1 MARKRKNGEGT
12 VRLRKDGRWEGRVV
26 IGYDEKNRPKTK
38 NVLAKT
44 KSECV
49 EKLKQLQEQYAPP
62 KSDKVKP
69 DMPFGEWMDFW
80 YQNYSKP
87 KLRPT
92 TQAGYENR
100 IYQHIIPEL
109 GSIPLDQLTQN
120 DLQQFYARLKRSG
133 RLLNAEHYGE
143 SLSDTVVRGCHANCR
158 SALEKAV
165 QEGLI
170 RMNPAVGCKLPPKK
184 AREMQVLTR
193 EEIQRF
199 LIQAK
204 AEGYFELFLLELT
217 TGLRRGELLALQWD
231 DLNFENGELKITKQ
245 VYRTKENGLLISQP
259 KTKSSIR
266 TVSLPP
272 PLLAILKE
280 YRECVNSRWM
290 FPSPVKE
297 DSPLDPAYIRTR
309 LHLILEHA
317 QCKQIRFHDLRHTF
331 ATVALGS
338 GMDVKTLS
346 ATLGHVSAA
355 TTLDIYTHITNPMR
369 SEAAAKIDQRIAKVD
384 PKEKEMASKQ
394 ASETAPQPFVP
405 FIPYN
410 GKIRKPGTGCI
421 TQISEHCW
429 EGRYSPVWPDGKK
442 HSRNVY
448 AKTREECEA
457 LLPGLIQQMKAEIR
471 AIKESGNLDAIPD
484 GISEKKKAIAAY
496 LREHPEVTSKSAI
509 ARAVGTDRSTVRK
522 YYNEIRSE
530 LGLKLNQEVCY
541 N

>member
-26 IGYDEKNRPKTK
+26 IGYDDQGYPKTK

-44 KSECV
+44 KSECA
-49 EKLKQLQEQYAPP
+49 EKLKALKEQYAAP
-62 KSDKVKP
+62 KSDAVKS

-92 TQAGYENR
+92 TQAGYECR

-109 GSIPLDQLTQN
+109 GDIPLNQLTQN
-120 DLQQFYARLKRSG
+120 DLQQFYARLKKSG
-133 RLLNAEHYGE
+133 RLLHAEHYGAG
-143 SLSDTVVRGCHANCR
+143 LSDSMVRASHMNCR
-158 SALEKAV
+158 AALEKAV

-170 RMNPAVGCKLPPKK
+170 RVNPAVGCKLPPKK
-184 AREMQVLTR
+184 AKEMQVLTR

-231 DLNFENGELKITKQ
+231 DLNFESGELKITKQ
-245 VYRTKENGLLISQP
+245 VYRTKEDGLLISQP

-266 TVSLPP
+266 TISLPQ

-280 YRECVNSRWM
+280 YKEGVNSRWI
-290 FPSPVKE
+290 FPSPLKE

-317 QCKQIRFHDLRHTF
+317 QCKEIRFHDLRHTF
-331 ATVALGS
+331 ATMALGS

-346 ATLGHVSAA
+346 SMLGHVSAA

-369 SEAAAKIDQRIAKVD
+369 SEAAAKIDQKIAKAD
-384 PKEKEMASKQ
+384 PKDRGTD
-394 ASETAPQPFVP
+394 SEQIPEPMPQPFVP

-410 GKIRKPGTGCI
+410 GKIRKAGTGCI

-457 LLPGLIQQMKAEIR
+457 FLPGLIQQMKAEIK

-496 LREHPEVTSKSAI
+496 MREHPEVTSKSAI
-509 ARAVGTDRSTVRK
+509 AKVVGIDRSTVRK

-530 LGLKLNQEVCY
+530 MGQK
-541 N
+541 

>member
-26 IGYDEKNRPKTK
+26 IGYDEKNLPKTK

-62 KSDKVKP
+62 KSDKIKLE
-69 DMPFGEWMDFW
+69 MPFGEWMDFW

-92 TQAGYENR
+92 TRSGYEGR
-100 IYQHIIPEL
+100 IYRHIIPEL
-109 GSIPLDQLTQN
+109 GNIPLDQLTQN
-120 DLQQFYARLKRSG
+120 DLQQFYARLKKSG
-133 RLLNAEHYGE
+133 RLLHAEHYGKG
-143 SLSDTVVRGCHANCR
+143 LSDRMVRACHMNCR
-158 SALEKAV
+158 SALEKEV

-217 TGLRRGELLALQWD
+217 TGLRRGELLTLQWD
-231 DLNFENGELKITKQ
+231 DLNLETGELQVTKQ
-245 VYRTKENGLLISQP
+245 VYRTKEDGLLISQP

-272 PLLAILKE
+272 TLLNILKE
-280 YRECVNSRWM
+280 YKESVNSRWM
-290 FPSPVKE
+290 FPAPVKE

-331 ATVALGS
+331 ATIALGN

-346 ATLGHVSAA
+346 AMLGHVSAA

-384 PKEKEMASKQ
+384 PKEKEV
-394 ASETAPQPFVP
+394 ASERAPETDPQPFVP

-410 GKIRKPGTGCI
+410 GKIRKAGTGCI

-457 LLPGLIQQMKAEIR
+457 LLPGLIQQMKAEIK

-496 LREHPEVTSKSAI
+496 MREHPEITSKSAI
-509 ARAVGTDRSTVRK
+509 AKAVGTDRSTVRK
-522 YYNEIRSE
+522 YYNEVWNEIK
-530 LGLKLNQEVCY
+530 LK
-541 N
+541 

>member
-26 IGYDEKNRPKTK
+26 IGYDEKGLPKTK

-44 KSECV
+44 KGECI

-62 KSDKVKP
+62 KSDKIKP
-69 DMPFGEWMDFW
+69 EMPFGDWIDFW

-87 KLRPT
+87 KLRAT
-92 TQAGYENR
+92 TRAGYENR
-100 IYQHIIPEL
+100 IYLHIIPEL
-109 GSIPLDQLTQN
+109 GDIPLNQLTQN
-120 DLQQFYARLKRSG
+120 DLQQFYARLKKNG
-133 RLLNAEHYGE
+133 RLLHAEHYSE
-143 SLSDTVVRGCHANCR
+143 SLSDTMVRGCHANCR

-170 RMNPAVGCKLPPKK
+170 RVNPAVGCKLPPKK

-231 DLNFENGELKITKQ
+231 DLNLETGELKITKQ
-245 VYRTKENGLLISQP
+245 VYRTKEDGLLISQP

-266 TVSLPP
+266 TVSLPQ

-280 YRECVNSRWM
+280 YREGINSRWM
-290 FPSPVKE
+290 FPSPLKE

-331 ATVALGS
+331 ATMALGS

-346 ATLGHVSAA
+346 SMLGHVSAA

-384 PKEKEMASKQ
+384 PKEKEV
-394 ASETAPQPFVP
+394 ASERAPETDPQSFIP

-410 GKIRKPGTGCI
+410 GKIRKAGTGCI
-421 TQISEHCW
+421 IQISEHCW

-457 LLPGLIQQMKAEIR
+457 LLPGLIEQMKAEIK
-471 AIKESGNLDAIPD
+471 AIKESGNLEAIPD

-496 LREHPEVTSKSAI
+496 LREHPGVTSKSMI
-509 ARAVGTDRSTVRK
+509 ARELQMDRTTVQR
-522 YYNEIRSE
+522 YYDEVQAE
-530 LGLKLNQEVCY
+530 LRGDESPAMQM
-541 N
+541 

>member
-26 IGYDEKNRPKTK
+26 IGYDEKGLPKTK

-44 KSECV
+44 KGECI

-62 KSDKVKP
+62 KSDKIKP
-69 DMPFGEWMDFW
+69 EMPFGDWIDFW

-87 KLRPT
+87 KLRAT
-92 TQAGYENR
+92 TRAGYENR
-100 IYQHIIPEL
+100 IYLHIIPEL
-109 GSIPLDQLTQN
+109 GDIPLNQLTQN
-120 DLQQFYARLKRSG
+120 DLQQFYARLKKNG
-133 RLLNAEHYGE
+133 RLLHAEHYSE
-143 SLSDTVVRGCHANCR
+143 SLSDTMVRGCHANCR

-170 RMNPAVGCKLPPKK
+170 RVNPAVGCKLPPKK

-231 DLNFENGELKITKQ
+231 DLNLETGELKITKQ
-245 VYRTKENGLLISQP
+245 VYRTKEDGLLISQP

-266 TVSLPP
+266 TVSLPQ

-280 YRECVNSRWM
+280 YREGINSRWM
-290 FPSPVKE
+290 FPSPLKE

-331 ATVALGS
+331 ATMALGS

-346 ATLGHVSAA
+346 SMLGHVSAA

-384 PKEKEMASKQ
+384 PKEKEV
-394 ASETAPQPFVP
+394 ASERAPETDPQSFIP

-410 GKIRKPGTGCI
+410 GKIRKAGTGCI

-457 LLPGLIQQMKAEIR
+457 LLPGLIEQMKAEIK
-471 AIKESGNLDAIPD
+471 AIKESGNLEAIPD

-496 LREHPEVTSKSAI
+496 MREHPEVTSKSAI
-509 ARAVGTDRSTVRK
+509 AKAVGTDRSTVRK

-530 LGLKLNQEVCY
+530 WSCQDFFAL
-541 N
+541 

>member
-1 MARKRKNGEGT
+1 MARKRKSGT
-12 VRLRKDGRWEGRVV
+12 GTIRQRKDGRWEGRAVV
-26 IGYDEKNRPKTK
+26 GYDEKGLPKTK
-38 NVLAKT
+38 NVLAKSKHECQEKLTKLMEAVGNT
-44 KSECV
+44 KSE
-49 EKLKQLQEQYAPP
+49 KIRA
-62 KSDKVKP
+62 
-69 DMPFGEWMDFW
+69 DMPFGEWVDFW
-80 YQNYSKP
+80 YQTYVKSG
-87 KLRPT
+87 LRPT
-92 TQAGYENR
+92 TQHTYETN
-100 IYQHIIPEL
+100 IYQHVIPQL
-109 GSIPLDQLTQN
+109 GQIPLCQLTQK
-120 DLQQFYARLKRSG
+120 DLQQFYAHLKKEG
-133 RLLNAEHYGE
+133 RLIRTDLYGKG
-143 SLSDTVVRGCHANCR
+143 LSDRMVRMCHAKCR
-158 SALEKAV
+158 AALDQAV
-165 QEGLI
+165 QENLI
-170 RMNPAVGCKLPPKK
+170 RTNPAIGCKLPPKK

-217 TGLRRGELLALQWD
+217 TGLRQGELLALQWD
-231 DLNFENGELKITKQ
+231 DLNLETGELKITKQ
-245 VYRTKENGLLISQP
+245 VYRTKEDGLLISQP

-280 YRECVNSRWM
+280 YKEGVNSRWM

-297 DSPLDPAYIRTR
+297 GSPLDPAHIRTR

-331 ATVALGS
+331 ATIALGN

-346 ATLGHVSAA
+346 AMLGHVSAA

-369 SEAAAKIDQRIAKVD
+369 SEAAAKIDQRIGKA
-384 PKEKEMASKQ
+384 
-394 ASETAPQPFVP
+394 APQESPAEPQEKRAMTTFQ
-405 FIPYN
+405 PYV
-410 GKIRKPGTGCI
+410 GRKRKSGTGCI
-421 TQISEHCW
+421 TQISENCW

-448 AKTREECEA
+448 AKTREECET

-496 LREHPEVTSKSAI
+496 MRKYPEVTSKSAI
-509 ARAVGTDRSTVRK
+509 AKAVQVDKNTVNR
-522 YYNEIRSE
+522 YYEEIRRE
-530 LGLKLNQEVCY
+530 MD
-541 N
+541 